1 MRILNQLPRGES
13 PRTSWVKTCSLFIAG
28 TIHLFMDVTIPGEDP
43 DELEVYG
50 ADTRSGPSLT
60 SYRFE
65 VALLALPLHCCK
77 NYMYVRAPV

>member
-1 MRILNQLPRGES
+1 
-13 PRTSWVKTCSLFIAG
+13 
-28 TIHLFMDVTIPGEDP
+28 MDVTILGEDP

-77 NYMYVRAPV
+77 NYMYVCAPVQSMLMCVCLSGGAGV